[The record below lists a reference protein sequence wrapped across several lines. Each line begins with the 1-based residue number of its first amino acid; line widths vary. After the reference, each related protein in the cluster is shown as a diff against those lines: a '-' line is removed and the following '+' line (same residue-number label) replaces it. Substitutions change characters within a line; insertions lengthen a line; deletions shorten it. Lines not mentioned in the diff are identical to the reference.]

1 MADWVTE
8 TLDRVLGPQGD
19 GRKPGRSPKTGRIRI
34 AEPPVYETPS
44 GISLRAPLDVPPTED
59 DLEEGKA
66 YRQSVEQAAG
76 TVTVPYARR
85 MHVAA

>member
-1 MADWVTE
+1 MTE

-19 GRKPGRSPKTGRIRI
+19 GRKLGRSLKTGRIRI

-44 GISLRAPLDVPPTED
+44 GISLRAPLDVPPVPPTED